1 MPARVRPRKEVH
13 SIRYI
18 PQFTYHIVFRC
29 SWAISVQK
37 ESPDS
42 NGEQSGS
49 AVLHQ
54 ASNNINM
61 SPSCR
66 KWSGVE
72 RERVCVCMCEL
83 RKLVQVSP
91 CIPSSS
97 IVDAVM
103 DQR

>member
-54 ASNNINM
+54 ASNNIINM

-72 RERVCVCMCEL
+72 REIVCMCEL

>member
-1 MPARVRPRKEVH
+1 MHARAGAAQERGTQHKVYT
-13 SIRYI
+13 S

-54 ASNNINM
+54 ASNNMNM

-72 RERVCVCMCEL
+72 RECVY
-83 RKLVQVSP
+83 V
-91 CIPSSS
+91 
-97 IVDAVM
+97 
-103 DQR
+103 